1 MKETVGVRLT
11 FDQKMMLEHV
21 MRKQNLKTPSD
32 ALRYSL
38 EIAYKK
44 EINSNLPEVA
54 HDNDIDLIMS
64 NLRSLF
70 IVILEIIAETD
81 AKVSVMNDVF
91 ITKKTLKYSL
101 NDIKLLLKKY
111 NDEKFRKAYFQIEN
125 MEW

>member
-1 MKETVGVRLT
+1 
-11 FDQKMMLEHV
+11 MLEHV

-44 EINSNLPEVA
+44 EINSNLPEVT